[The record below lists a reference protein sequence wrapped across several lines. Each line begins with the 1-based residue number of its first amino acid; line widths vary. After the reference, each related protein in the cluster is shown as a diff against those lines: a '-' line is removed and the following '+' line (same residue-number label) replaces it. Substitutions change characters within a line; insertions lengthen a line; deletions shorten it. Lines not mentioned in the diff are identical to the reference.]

1 MKRYLIIFGSIIIII
16 LIIVFVGIFSNRKKI
31 NNQTG
36 PGIIETS
43 NNNENNPIPITQ
55 NSSTTNN
62 NTQTSEQLP
71 IFPQITTTIPFQ
83 SNNTVYQSLFKQS
96 FIYID
101 LDYPSLYVY
110 DLNDNIIKYLNLQ
123 DETYKEILR
132 IPNFK
137 NAYISD
143 DKTKI
148 AIETN
153 DGINILDLKKDQFWQ
168 LPFMTQKVIFTD
180 KTILYFN
187 NNKDIS
193 YLTYWQDNSTTK
205 IRNLG
210 ILNPKFAILK
220 NGLLI
225 YEPDSPIFFLDL
237 KKSPQ
242 LSTFLPAKNNYNI
255 LVNKNK
261 DLIFVNFQ
269 ENDTWQSEIID
280 VNKKIKHSFS
290 WPTIEEKCSFDD
302 VLVCAIA
309 PDIKPE
315 RWRILDPVFDEK
327 IIIYNPQNNNIKE
340 IKLDSQFDIIK
351 PKLTPL
357 GIIFWNRLDAK
368 FYLIKID

>member
-31 NNQTG
+31 NNQNG

-43 NNNENNPIPITQ
+43 NNNENKPIPITE
-55 NSSTTNN
+55 NSSKTTNN
-62 NTQTSEQLP
+62 QSSEQLP
-71 IFPQITTTIPFQ
+71 ISTQTTTIPLQ
-83 SNNTVYQSLFKQS
+83 SNNQIYQSLFKQS
-96 FIYID
+96 FIYIG
-101 LDYPSLYVY
+101 LNYPLLYVY
-110 DLNDNIIKYLNLQ
+110 DFKGNTIKYLNLE
-123 DETYKEILR
+123 DGTYKEI
-132 IPNFK
+132 FK
-137 NAYISD
+137 TLKPIKSIQIAEDN
-143 DKTKI
+143 TKI
-148 AIETN
+148 EIITEN
-153 DGINILDLKKDQFWQ
+153 NINILDLKRDQLLT
-168 LPFMTQKVIFTD
+168 LPSITQ
-180 KTILYFN
+180 KTILTDKIILYIN
-187 NNKDIS
+187 NDKNLSYLAYWQNNKI
-193 YLTYWQDNSTTK
+193 TK
-205 IRNLG
+205 IRDLG

-225 YEPDSPIFFLDL
+225 YEPNSPVFFLDL

-269 ENDTWQSEIID
+269 ENDTWQSQIID

-309 PDIKPE
+309 PDINPE

-368 FYLIKID
+368 FYLIKTD